1 MKNPKKSGNGISRRK
16 FLGGTAAVAALSMI
30 PGAYGCKN
38 APVAQPA
45 ASDKPNSNF
54 GGVQIGAITY
64 SWRSMPGGVENIIKY
79 CKQAGLSSIELMSND
94 LEDYL
99 GAPKNPM
106 MGMFGMGGPRP
117 AGAPPAGGQQ
127 PGEQRPAG
135 GPPAGGQ
142 PGQRPAGGQPQAGGQ
157 PGGARPGAPGG
168 GFQRP
173 QLTPEQE
180 AARAKYAQDLKDWRL
195 ALPITKVE
203 EAKKLF
209 DDAGIGVHIVKFS
222 PARWSDEE
230 IDYAFK
236 AAKAMGAKGVTDEI
250 SEEAVKKLGPIA
262 EKHGMYA
269 IFHQHMQFAT
279 EGFSYDPFLAVSP
292 AVMMN
297 FDAGHFFG
305 STGIHPNTIL
315 EKYHDRI
322 FSIHIK
328 DKTGPNTDPAN
339 MNQVWGQG
347 EMPLADVL
355 NLIKKNAW
363 PIYCDIE
370 LEYDIKPWSD
380 AAKET
385 ATCVRYAKEI
395 LACG

>member
-1 MKNPKKSGNGISRRK
+1 MKNISNRKTGISRRK
-16 FLGGTAAVAALSMI
+16 FLGSTAAAAALTMI
-30 PGAYGCKN
+30 PLSYSCKGGTT
-38 APVAQPA
+38 PVAEPTT
-45 ASDKPNSNF
+45 SDKPNSKF

-79 CKQAGLSSIELMSND
+79 CKETGISSIELMSGD
-94 LEDYL
+94 LEEYL

-106 MGMFGMGGPRP
+106 MGMFGPPPGGPRP
-117 AGAPPAGGQQ
+117 SGSAPG
-127 PGEQRPAG
+127 AG
-135 GPPAGGQ
+135 GPPPGG
-142 PGQRPAGGQPQAGGQ
+142 PRPE
-157 PGGARPGAPGG
+157 GARPGGSAPAGTPMG

-180 AARAKYAQDLKDWRL
+180 AEIARYNQAVKDWRV
-195 ALPITKVE
+195 ALPISKVTE
-203 EAKKLF
+203 TRKLF
-209 DDAGIGVHIVKFS
+209 DDAGIEIHIVKFS
-222 PARWSDEE
+222 PSRWSDEE

-236 AAKAMGAKGVTDEI
+236 AAKAMGARGVCEEI
-250 SEEAVKKLGPIA
+250 GEDAVKKLGPIA

-269 IFHQHMQFAT
+269 IFHNHMQFAT

-292 AVMMN
+292 AVMIN

-305 STGIHPNTIL
+305 STGIHPNTII

-322 FSIHIK
+322 FSMHIK

-347 EMPLADVL
+347 EVPLADVL
-355 NLIKKNAW
+355 LLIKKNKW

-370 LEYDIKPWSD
+370 LEYDVKPWSN
-380 AAKET
+380 AVKET
-385 ATCVRYAKEI
+385 KTCVQYARNI
-395 LACG
+395 LI

>member
-1 MKNPKKSGNGISRRK
+1 MKNINQQKNGISRRK
-16 FLGGTAAVAALSMI
+16 FLGSTAAAAALTMI
-30 PGAYGCKN
+30 PLSYSCKGGTTT
-38 APVAQPA
+38 VAEPTP
-45 ASDKPNSNF
+45 SDKPNSNF

-79 CKQAGLSSIELMSND
+79 CKETGISSIELMSGD
-94 LEDYL
+94 LEEYL

-106 MGMFGMGGPRP
+106 MGMFGPPAGGQLP
-117 AGAPPAGGQQ
+117 AGGAPGAGAPPAVPGAPPAGGAAA
-127 PGEQRPAG
+127 RS
-135 GPPAGGQ
+135 
-142 PGQRPAGGQPQAGGQ
+142 
-157 PGGARPGAPGG
+157 ARPGAGAPAGAPRG

-180 AARAKYAQDLKDWRL
+180 AAIAKYNQEIKDWRV

-203 EAKKLF
+203 EARKLF
-209 DDAGIGVHIVKFS
+209 DDAGINVHIVKFS

-236 AAKAMGAKGVTDEI
+236 AAKAMGAKGVTEEVG
-250 SEEAVKKLGPIA
+250 EEAVKKLGPIA

-269 IFHQHMQFAT
+269 IFHNHMQFAT
-279 EGFSYDPFLAVSP
+279 EGFSYDPFLTVSP

-305 STGIHPNTIL
+305 STGIHPNTII

-322 FSIHIK
+322 FSVHIK

-347 EMPLADVL
+347 EMPIADVL
-355 NLIKKNAW
+355 LLIKKNKW
-363 PIYCDIE
+363 PLYCDIE
-370 LEYDIKPWSD
+370 LEYDIKPWSN
-380 AAKET
+380 AVRET
-385 ATCVRYAKEI
+385 KTCVQYARNI
-395 LACG
+395 LI

>member
-1 MKNPKKSGNGISRRK
+1 MKKVNNQRKSISRRK
-16 FLGGTAAVAALSMI
+16 FLGSTAAVAALSMV
-30 PGAYGCKN
+30 PVAYSCKN
-38 APVAQPA
+38 TPVAEPVP
-45 ASDKPNSNF
+45 SDKPNSNF

-79 CKQAGLSSIELMSND
+79 CKEAGISSIELMSND
-94 LEDYL
+94 LEEYL

-106 MGMFGMGGPRP
+106 MGMFG
-117 AGAPPAGGQQ
+117 PPAGG
-127 PGEQRPAG
+127 QRPAG

-142 PGQRPAGGQPQAGGQ
+142 PAGGQPAGG
-157 PGGARPGAPGG
+157 RPGAGGPPAGAPMG

-180 AARAKYAQDLKDWRL
+180 AARAKYNQDLKDWRL
-195 ALPITKVE
+195 ALPISKVE
-203 EAKKLF
+203 EARKLF
-209 DDAGIGVHIVKFS
+209 DDAGINVHIVKFS

-230 IDYAFK
+230 IEYAFK
-236 AAKAMGAKGVTDEI
+236 AAKAMGAKGVTDELG
-250 SEEAVKKLGPIA
+250 EEAVKKLGPVA
-262 EKHGMYA
+262 EKLGMYA
-269 IFHQHMQFAT
+269 IFHNHMQFAT
-279 EGFSYDPFLAVSP
+279 EGFGYDSFLAVSP

-305 STGIHPNTIL
+305 STGIHPNTII

-322 FSIHIK
+322 FSLHIK
-328 DKTGPNTDPAN
+328 DKTGPNTEPPN

-355 NLIKKNAW
+355 LLIKKNKW

-370 LEYDIKPWSD
+370 LEYDIKPWSN
-380 AAKET
+380 AVKEVKK
-385 ATCVRYAKEI
+385 CVQYAKQI
-395 LACG
+395 LI